1 MRLLNRQVGLP
12 DRWRPMLPML
22 VGALWILGFYTPV
35 AAPFIYGTR
44 WEISI
49 LFFGLAVIAILRQG
63 GIRLDWA
70 SALTICLL
78 LFLFV
83 STTYSFSPFY
93 TFLRTTSAL
102 VLIASTFF
110 VAQVLIKDI
119 DDIRRMGFTFLIL
132 YALLLIVFY
141 YSAATDS
148 FAFASNRLQSN
159 ELFKA
164 TGGGNMLVSA
174 GLLSIWYLKYCHR
187 RYVPAVLIVIAVI
200 GISVIMTR
208 SRVPITGM
216 IMSWPAAFVLFYG
229 GRLTRGV
236 IVLVIVSLMAG
247 IYVYSSPETAKQLRV
262 DNKELERQGYDM
274 STGRMERWEF
284 LLDLGMQ
291 KPLLG
296 HGFGTSRYAR
306 WRWTHLNEEYL
317 DWTQSINNTET
328 QQLAHNQHIQ
338 IFFELGVTGMILF
351 WIILAQILKRGV
363 LVTRLPNTPESFML
377 KMMFLSVCYHLLDS
391 FSHDGLLSSGN
402 QASYLFWMKAGFL
415 VQGYRVLRLTE
426 QSNTD
431 ALSDIRENEYQR
443 PAYHT

>member
-1 MRLLNRQVGLP
+1 MRLFNRQVVLP
-12 DRWRPMLPML
+12 DRWTPMVPLL
-22 VGALWILGFYTPV
+22 VGALWIVGFYSPIT
-35 AAPFIYGTR
+35 APFIYGTR
-44 WEISI
+44 WETSI
-49 LFFGLAVIAILRQG
+49 LFSGLAVIAILRRG
-63 GIRLDWA
+63 GLRLDA
-70 SALTICLL
+70 TSALLICLVLL
-78 LFLFV
+78 LFI
-83 STTYSFSPFY
+83 STTYTFSPLY

-102 VLIASTFF
+102 LLIASTFF
-110 VAQVLIKDI
+110 VAQVLIKDF
-119 DDIRRMGFTFLIL
+119 DDIRRMGFAFLIL

-187 RYVPAVLIVIAVI
+187 RYALVVLALIAVI

-236 IVLVIVSLMAG
+236 IVLVIASLMAG
-247 IYVYSSPETAKQLRV
+247 IYVYSSPETARQLRV
-262 DNKELERQGYDM
+262 DEKALNDQGYDI

-284 LLDLGMQ
+284 LIGLGIQ

-306 WRWTHLNEEYL
+306 WRWTHLNEEYIE
-317 DWTQSINNTET
+317 WTQSINSTEV
-328 QQLAHNQHIQ
+328 QQLAHNQHVQ
-338 IFFELGVTGMILF
+338 MFFETGIIGLILL
-351 WIILAQILKRGV
+351 WIIFAQILKRGV
-363 LVTRLPNTPESFML
+363 LVTRISNTPESFML
-377 KMMFLSVCYHLLDS
+377 KIMFLSVCYHLLDS

-402 QASYLFWMKAGFL
+402 PASYLFWLKAGFL
-415 VQGYRVLRLTE
+415 VQGYRVLRLTARSSDNAPGKME
-426 QSNTD
+426 NRHQS
-431 ALSDIRENEYQR
+431 
-443 PAYHT
+443 PAYLT